1 MKTHI
6 NGNTIEQLMTNVVT
20 LTQAQ
25 YDALPL
31 EQKNH
36 GTYIISDADSPNIN
50 AEDVDYDS
58 NTSVK
63 DKIDTKVD
71 KETDKR
77 LVYAL
82 KKNIA
87 GGGSITIPAQ
97 YMPIEVLAANN
108 STTYNMYRVL
118 KNSIGSL
125 TTITMYEINTDG
137 VKLSFSLSQDET
149 TLTISNSGVWGAVLF
164 ITGYA
169 L

>member
-1 MKTHI
+1 MANCLYYENNPI
-6 NGNTIEQLMTNVVT
+6 GVVQSNADDIEYGGGL
-20 LTQAQ
+20 
-25 YDALPL
+25 
-31 EQKNH
+31 
-36 GTYIISDADSPNIN
+36 
-50 AEDVDYDS
+50 
-58 NTSVK
+58 SVK

-77 LVYAL
+77 LVYAI

-108 STTYNMYRVL
+108 STTYNMYKVL

>member
-1 MKTHI
+1 M
-6 NGNTIEQLMTNVVT
+6 GGGL
-20 LTQAQ
+20 
-25 YDALPL
+25 
-31 EQKNH
+31 
-36 GTYIISDADSPNIN
+36 
-50 AEDVDYDS
+50 
-58 NTSVK
+58 SVK

-77 LVYAL
+77 LVYAI

-108 STTYNMYRVL
+108 STTYNMYKVL